1 MKVSG
6 RLNLFFIIA
15 LLIILYKPDVSW
27 TQNRV
32 GVVTSGNGKY
42 RSSLTSRFY
51 KGIDFVP
58 VRELADILEARTYYN
73 DLAKKIVVYLGNHK
87 VKVTALNPFIMI
99 DDSFF
104 QMPISTD
111 FDESGI
117 WVPLNYF
124 IDLISVYSPTPIS
137 YNADTHT
144 ISLVKEGINI
154 LAVNIEEKV
163 NGTLIRISTM
173 RKFDLPNLAVRLSQ
187 GWMYVDIYGGKIDS
201 TRLRSNRSV
210 GVIRKLV
217 PIQFEESAQLSFRLK
232 KPVEKEDISISSS
245 SNEILVSVRTS
256 KKIPDNM
263 IVDLERERKKWL
275 IDRIIIDPGHGGK
288 DSGTVGYGKLRE
300 KDVVLDISK
309 RLKKLLQK
317 KLHVDVLMTRDSD
330 RFVELRE
337 RSAFANRHQGKLF
350 VSVHANSTKYSRSA
364 RGVETFCLGLARTAS
379 DRAIAEKEN
388 AVIQYEDSWSDV
400 YANFSDENYI
410 LLAMAQNSFNQE
422 SHDLAAAVQKELPG
436 ALNTKNRGVK
446 QANFIVLIGT
456 SMPKILVEVGFIS
469 NPSEARKLRT
479 KKYRQKVAEKIFA
492 GIKAFKES
500 SERAVLGSINGSQ

>member
-1 MKVSG
+1 M
-6 RLNLFFIIA
+6 
-15 LLIILYKPDVSW
+15 
-27 TQNRV
+27 
-32 GVVTSGNGKY
+32 VTSGNGKY
-42 RSSLTSRFY
+42 FSSLSSRLY

-58 VRELADILEARTYYN
+58 VRELADLLEARTYYN

-99 DDSFF
+99 DNAFF

-111 FDESGI
+111 FDENGI

-124 IDLISVYSPTPIS
+124 IDLISVYSPIPIS
-137 YNADTHT
+137 YNTDTHT
-144 ISLVKEGINI
+144 LSLVKEGVNI
-154 LAVNIEEKV
+154 LAVNVEEKV
-163 NGTLIRISTM
+163 NGTLIRIATL

-187 GWMYVDIYGGKIDS
+187 GWMYVDIYGGRIDS

-210 GVIRKLV
+210 GIIRKLV
-217 PIQFEESAQLSFRLK
+217 PIQFEESAQLSFHLK

-263 IVDLERERKKWL
+263 IIDLEQERKKWL
-275 IDRIIIDPGHGGK
+275 IDKIIIDPGHGGK
-288 DSGTVGYGKLRE
+288 DPGTIGYGRLKE
-300 KDVVLDISK
+300 KDVVLDVGK

-337 RSAFANRHQGKLF
+337 RSAFANRNGGKLF
-350 VSVHANSTKYSRSA
+350 VSIHANAVKNNYSRSA
-364 RGVETFCLGLARTAS
+364 KGVETYCLGLARTES

-388 AVIQYEDSWSDV
+388 SVIKYEDSWSET

-422 SHDLAAAVQKELPG
+422 SHELAAAVQKELPR

-446 QANFIVLIGT
+446 QSNLIVLIGT

-469 NPSEARKLRT
+469 NPSEAKKLRT

-492 GIKAFKES
+492 GIKTFKES
-500 SERAVLGSINGSQ
+500 SERAVLGSLNGSR